1 MGHSFVSYLES
12 EGEDVEDYLQIIP
25 GIYNGDGGGDE
36 CFDTDNGATDA
47 YGDGCD
53 DYTAEAATGWSS
65 GYGNW
70 CANYDDEDFTA
81 NDMCCTCDGDDDGDG
96 GGDECF
102 DTDDGA
108 ADAYG
113 DGCDDYTAEAA
124 TGWSSGYGNWCANYD
139 DEDFTANDM
148 CCTCDGDDDSGGGGC
163 GDCCGGIMNS
173 AECSTA
179 VATDGGPWWIG
190 DRTYSEPSGNWDG
203 GCFLAKGWEGPPVPS
218 AAGIANGSFIYY
230 DDAGWV
236 PL

>member
-25 GIYNGDGGGDE
+25 GIYN
-36 CFDTDNGATDA
+36 
-47 YGDGCD
+47 
-53 DYTAEAATGWSS
+53 
-65 GYGNW
+65 
-70 CANYDDEDFTA
+70 
-81 NDMCCTCDGDDDGDG
+81 
-96 GGDECF
+96 
-102 DTDDGA
+102 
-108 ADAYG
+108 
-113 DGCDDYTAEAA
+113 
-124 TGWSSGYGNWCANYD
+124 
-139 DEDFTANDM
+139 
-148 CCTCDGDDDSGGGGC
+148 SGGGGC